1 MQFPEIFL
9 AFFTAPLLFFLWF
22 HYTLLFAVCQG
33 LFEIL
38 CNKSYLFL
46 HFICDI
52 IAFTHFYDI
61 L

>member
-1 MQFPEIFL
+1 MQFPEIAL

-22 HYTLLFAVCQG
+22 NYTLLFTVCQG
-33 LFEIL
+33 LFENL

-46 HFICDI
+46 HFISAI
-52 IAFTHFYDI
+52 IAFSHFYDI